1 MQRKIIL
8 VDLLPVL
15 PGGLNGGAKLMIM
28 DLLKSMIDLTDE
40 YEWYFCVRSGVE
52 QELSI
57 LKHPNVHSFVMD
69 SIPFQF
75 PFKVGRAILS
85 ILRKRSY
92 ISNYLYRVFLAI
104 LNSRC
109 FYKVKLPHQLQF
121 DLLFCPFTEPVF
133 HQKNIPTVAIIYDLQ
148 YLTYPSFFEFEDL
161 LNRKYTMQHAC
172 QKSTALVAIS
182 EYSRKRTLE
191 TQNISEEKIKTIPI
205 CLSQRLDNCLM
216 SDNIFKKY
224 HLQSQ
229 KYFIYPANFWKHKNH
244 EMLILA
250 FQLFLEKVDED
261 FKLVLTGAPCERQG
275 FLKEVVYR
283 KNLESSILFLDYV
296 SNDELALLMKNSL
309 ALVFPSLY
317 EGFGMPVVE
326 AMALGVP
333 VLSSNTTSLPE
344 VAGSAALLFDPKDLD
359 SIVNAFLS
367 MLRDTSLRTSMIEKG
382 YQQAHQFSNVERM
395 AYEYLELFK
404 QLIKETA

>member
-1 MQRKIIL
+1 
-8 VDLLPVL
+8 
-15 PGGLNGGAKLMIM
+15 
-28 DLLKSMIDLTDE
+28 
-40 YEWYFCVRSGVE
+40 
-52 QELSI
+52 
-57 LKHPNVHSFVMD
+57 
-69 SIPFQF
+69 
-75 PFKVGRAILS
+75 
-85 ILRKRSY
+85 
-92 ISNYLYRVFLAI
+92 
-104 LNSRC
+104 
-109 FYKVKLPHQLQF
+109 HQLQF

>member
-1 MQRKIIL
+1 MQRKSIL

-15 PGGLNGGAKLMIM
+15 PGGSNGGAKVMIM

-40 YEWYFCVRSGVE
+40 YEWYFCVRPGVE
-52 QELSI
+52 QELAI
-57 LKHPNVHSFVMD
+57 LKHPKVHCFVMD
-69 SIPFQF
+69 SIPFQL
-75 PFKVGRAILS
+75 PFKVGRSILS

-92 ISNYLYRVFLAI
+92 ISNYLYRAFLYI
-104 LNSRC
+104 LNSRY
-109 FYKVKLPHQLQF
+109 FYKVKCPHQLKF
-121 DLLFCPFTEPVF
+121 DLLFYPFTEPVF

-161 LNRKYTMQHAC
+161 LNRKYTVQHAC

-191 TQNISEEKIKTIPI
+191 TQNIAQEKIKTIPI
-205 CLSQRLDNCLM
+205 CLSQRLESCLT
-216 SDNIFKKY
+216 SEDILEKY
-224 HLQSQ
+224 NLQAQ

-244 EMLILA
+244 EMLIVA
-250 FQLFLEKVDED
+250 FQLFINKVGED
-261 FKLVLTGAPCERQG
+261 VKLVLTGAPCERQS
-275 FLKEVVYR
+275 FLKEVIFR

-296 SNDELALLMKNSL
+296 SNDELAILMRNSL

-344 VAGSAALLFDPKDLD
+344 VAGDAALLFDPTDLD
-359 SIVNAFLS
+359 SMVNALLLVFHNA
-367 MLRDTSLRTSMIEKG
+367 SLGASMIEKG

-395 AYEYLELFK
+395 AHEYLALFK

>member
-1 MQRKIIL
+1 MQRKTIL

-15 PGGLNGGAKLMIM
+15 PGGLNGGAKVMIM

-52 QELSI
+52 KELSI

-75 PFKVGRAILS
+75 PFKVGRGILS

-92 ISNYLYRVFLAI
+92 ISNYLYRAFWAI

-109 FYKVKLPHQLQF
+109 FYKVKFPHQLQF